1 MALLEILASYSR
13 DYLGSGDSHWED
25 WLPTRVSNGSPMST
39 TPTCCLFHSS
49 PCSAASTRSLT
60 PSLAMTISFVTGLL
74 DSNQDKQHKM
84 SMYAVAKSVGL
95 PATFVEL
102 RHQATHEQLP
112 SLTRLRA
119 AAQSALDWIWEYYWR
134 HLVDEAANP
143 DGPEG
148 GSGAAGISAACRNLV
163 AECLAAEDAETR
175 RGLIKAL
182 RKYEESAVLRAV
194 GEAGEQAKDS
204 KSLRN
209 ALSLSREILQAG
221 VGSDRM
227 DEDTGADRASKDI
240 DAVRT
245 EISRRQEELQ
255 EAEDAEDA
263 TSDGQGLEDEGPSW
277 SRDDS
282 GWIPKPI
289 GVV

>member
-1 MALLEILASYSR
+1 
-13 DYLGSGDSHWED
+13 
-25 WLPTRVSNGSPMST
+25 
-39 TPTCCLFHSS
+39 
-49 PCSAASTRSLT
+49 
-60 PSLAMTISFVTGLL
+60 
-74 DSNQDKQHKM
+74 M

-119 AAQSALDWIWEYYWR
+119 AAQSALDWIWDYYWR

-143 DGPEG
+143 DSPEG
-148 GSGAAGISAACRNLV
+148 GSVAAGISGACRKLV
-163 AECLAAEDAETR
+163 AACLAAEDVESR
-175 RGLIKAL
+175 RGLIRAL
-182 RKYEESAVLRAV
+182 RKYEESEVLRAV
-194 GEAGEQAKDS
+194 GEAGEQARDS

-209 ALSLSREILQAG
+209 ALSLSREILQVG

-227 DEDTGADRASKDI
+227 DEDTGAERPSKDI
-240 DAVRT
+240 DVVRT
-245 EISRRQEELQ
+245 EISRGQEELQ
-255 EAEDAEDA
+255 EAREAEGV
-263 TSDGQGLEDEGPSW
+263 TGDGRGLEDEGPSW